1 MSSPVM
7 PPPGFDELPP
17 EEKIAYVE
25 ALWNR
30 IAARPDDVPVP
41 DWHREVL
48 EGRLE
53 ELQNGDSGAKPW
65 HEVRAEIQ
73 RKLRSVRG

>member
-1 MSSPVM
+1 M
-7 PPPGFDELPP
+7 PPPGFDELSP

-30 IAARPDDVPVP
+30 IATREDDVPVP

-48 EGRLE
+48 AERLE
-53 ELQNGDSGAKPW
+53 ELQNGDQGAKPW
-65 HEVRAEIQ
+65 SEVRAEIQ